1 MTDTAMMPVIS
12 RAPTA
17 TETPMMVGRNQS
29 GRPDA
34 CVVGGGGGAK
44 TQLHTISSIRYGVK
58 CNQIITSALLH
69 FQTD

>member
-1 MTDTAMMPVIS
+1 MMTMIT
-12 RAPTA
+12 RAPAA

-29 GRPDA
+29 GRPGA
-34 CVVGGGGGAK
+34 CVVVGDGGAK

-58 CNQIITSALLH
+58 CYQTITSSLLH